1 MKGRAA
7 DTPVQTD
14 TEKVTYVRLAQKRLN
29 YAGLA
34 GAGVSGSSPLVD
46 CLFYPQIP

>member
-29 YAGLA
+29 YAGLWT
-34 GAGVSGSSPLVD
+34 VMNPRELSKSHS
-46 CLFYPQIP
+46 